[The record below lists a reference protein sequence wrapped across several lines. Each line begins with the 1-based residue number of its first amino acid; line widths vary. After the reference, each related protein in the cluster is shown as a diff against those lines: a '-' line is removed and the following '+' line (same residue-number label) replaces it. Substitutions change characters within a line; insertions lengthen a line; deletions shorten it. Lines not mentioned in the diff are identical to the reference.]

1 MTDVLTTTATSL
13 THSWH
18 PPGGVTT
25 RGTLL
30 VLPGRGE
37 HGGVYERF
45 GRRLAA
51 DGYAVHS
58 TGPGLEDTPD
68 SIGAALLDAAGPHP
82 VTPLVLVGADTGALL
97 ALRAAGDPRL
107 PVDGV
112 VLAGIASAE
121 PSAGRPGGTGRAAGT
136 AVSGIVSSADA
147 AGYRPGDGPGWQDEL
162 GARTACPVHRQR
174 LCSDPEFVRGA
185 LSAPVP
191 AALLEPTALT
201 ARGLPVLVLHG
212 DADPVTSADEAR
224 GRAEGFPRAVVGV
237 VHGGLHD
244 VLNDASH
251 RTVAAT
257 VVQWLERLRGGAEL
271 SPVLTVETDPH
282 HVLGRIPE

>member
-1 MTDVLTTTATSL
+1 MTDVLTTTTSL

-51 DGYAVHS
+51 DGYAVHT
-58 TGPGLEDTPD
+58 TGPGVEDAPD
-68 SIGAALLDAAGPHP
+68 SIGAALLEAAGADP

-107 PVDGV
+107 PVDGI

-121 PSAGRPGGTGRAAGT
+121 AAAPGRTAGT
-136 AVSGIVSSADA
+136 AVSGIVSSADS

-162 GARTACPVHRQR
+162 GARTACPVHRRR
-174 LCSDPEFVRGA
+174 LSSDPEFRRGA

-224 GRAEGFPRAVVGV
+224 GRAEGFPRAVVGI
-237 VHGGLHD
+237 VHGGVHD

>member
-1 MTDVLTTTATSL
+1 MTDLLTTTATSV

-51 DGYAVHS
+51 DGYAVH
-58 TGPGLEDTPD
+58 TAGPGLEDSPD
-68 SIGAALLDAAGPHP
+68 DVGAALLDAAGPDP
-82 VTPLVLVGADTGALL
+82 VAPLVLVGADTGALL

-107 PVDGV
+107 PVDGLV
-112 VLAGIASAE
+112 VAGIASAE
-121 PSAGRPGGTGRAAGT
+121 PAVAVPGRTAEP
-136 AVSGIVSSADA
+136 AVSGIVSSADS

-185 LSAPVP
+185 LSAPVD
-191 AALLEPTALT
+191 AALLEATSLT
-201 ARGLPVLVLHG
+201 ARALPALVLHG
-212 DADPVTSADEAR
+212 DADPLTPADEAR
-224 GRAEGFPRAVVGV
+224 RRAEGFPRAVVGI

-251 RTVAAT
+251 RTVAAA